1 MRKLNLITKKS
12 MAVLLVL
19 IMVCGMIPK
28 EVVSDLLEVLSPLL
42 TAAAE
47 AVGNIGSGKEYNAP
61 ECSFMDELYD
71 GADAIKPLPSYQE
84 YKEQTGY
91 TEPLRMSLTDFRA
104 ECGEGLLF
112 DRGTAAAYMSDG
124 YKLMICNAE
133 ELYNYSQIV
142 NGAGSPDEISFY
154 LSANIVLG
162 DNIEYSEMSYEE
174 FYLLPIGNDTNPFTG
189 TFDGQC
195 FEIRDAYLDK
205 NYNPA
210 TVAFFGVVGEGAEVR
225 NFGLFH
231 PTINSTK
238 NNSTF
243 TAGIASRNYG
253 TIDSVYVIAQ
263 EYRNP
268 DVVAEQN
275 VISSANAQC
284 AGGLVAENY
293 SSGSISNSYFA
304 GMLDAAD
311 PVNQNPV
318 CAVNSGSV
326 VNCYYDKDVFAS
338 GISGSNISEID
349 GEVTGLSNIDL
360 KKVNFSENG
369 MQNTSFKPNLA
380 TYVTNS
386 NYFSADVHQQC
397 WTYPRLY
404 GFTGVGTQD
413 DPYIISTPAD
423 LIYFPT
429 SGEYIGF
436 GKVYRY
442 FRLEK
447 CIDMN
452 EVAPNAYKPKLDF
465 KFYTNIKSGGNW
477 VQRINIYNFQ
487 YFYGELSGA
496 ALNGDDDCSV
506 CHIADRGTDA
516 NGNPLQECHSILNL
530 TINTPATSATK
541 PDYHCSSLI
550 AYASSVDNATYFS
563 AVRDLNFIGGEISSG
578 DMDCMPSTYN
588 SSAYNVRTATVIAYS
603 YYADM
608 SNVHSSATVKVGTG
622 RQYSVVLGGLMATGN
637 FHNVTDCTNS
647 GNVIGGYVNM
657 PGDSFVS
664 ENYILGGLL
673 GYSTAR
679 SDGTVDQRY
688 LGKLTHVANYGNVY
702 GVVVVADEG
711 SGWTI
716 TSGSICIDGITHNYC
731 GSIGTGNTVNNP
743 SGQSSYF
750 FDDNSRCDRIANFGM
765 LFDGP
770 IVLDEYGKP
779 VFDEEGKPQAL
790 PLYEGK
796 EIVGNNSPLHHTYIN
811 AIGASTISHAYNEGN
826 LYSVTIEK
834 CHIRGI
840 GAMGNAYNSTID
852 QYYNFLNYNKGNIY
866 MYVGASEAHGIADQY
881 AYKCYN
887 SGNIYLLDGAVNS
900 DSAYKSNS
908 SNGGLFS
915 GISGID
921 SRGCYNDGDIYL
933 APAARS
939 NYGTGDSYQKTISVA
954 GVSQRYS
961 SYIRETDE
969 NGTEVIIPTINA
981 GTVTVDLD
989 KNNFDP
995 LKNTPS
1001 SATNIDYYPRF
1012 YMMGTGMGVY
1022 NENYGEFL
1030 FTPNTQDKS
1039 NKVSL
1044 EISPCG
1050 GLFKDQWAANISNCR
1065 NYVDISVD
1073 TSAAEG
1079 GLRNLTVYGIGRN
1092 SSNGKSIYS
1101 VTDSVNLGDIS
1112 FMGYLGGGFT
1122 VYSISAESH
1131 VMNNCAYLGN
1141 ITIDESSV
1149 IGGSVQIY
1157 GAYAANNKW
1166 SAERPV
1172 RIDSLM
1178 FGWYDGCKLPPG
1190 LDNDEFKAILS
1201 TLDKS
1206 KHYGQINISGTV
1218 KGAVYIRPVSFYS
1231 NSTSLV
1237 NYAKNVINNGSFTVT
1252 DANITGSFYLH
1263 GLSDCPISYSENYAP
1278 INAENVLLHDNSG
1291 FRGAAPGEYNVNYAP
1306 INVTHCLTLTTKGEC
1321 YTYVT
1326 GVYNGLSVSHCE
1338 NRGDI
1343 TVKECTTATV
1353 SGTLYQSPVLTG
1365 ASGTTGTYDSI
1376 FSVSGVGTIVSN
1388 SVNFGDINVSEVNR
1402 CYIGGIGHGVNTSI
1416 NDSYNYGN
1424 ITCTNSGGQ
1433 LRIGGIAGNSYG
1445 EYYSLKSCYN
1455 FGKISVV
1462 DPNSYWVYNTSHY
1475 PSIYVGGIC
1484 GYTNKNFSLS
1494 SSVNYGEISYNNT
1507 KGENTAQKYDNT
1519 RLSTNFRLY
1528 IGGVVGYGNTSTTV
1542 TSSMNYADVNVLN
1555 ECNMYVCA
1563 GGISGAAA
1571 FNGTTK
1577 LSSNLVNYG
1586 NVNVPNA
1593 DADMKQL
1600 VYCGS
1605 IIGGCFGSGTNQY
1618 KYGINYGTVKSATEK
1633 ASNTYI
1639 GSLVGRTNDSGMK
1652 YSVNNFV
1659 DLSEPP
1665 QGYSYYPLLGGVSGN
1680 SVNADGNINYTKN
1693 EASIDDTTA
1702 ASGGRFGS
1710 VKLVTLDKQEQ
1721 GGVFSADFVFRSAI
1735 LHEITGSTNLDNM
1748 MMYQDFNLLSP
1759 YLQNY
1764 MVERFGDE
1772 IKKYGAYVVMKYG
1785 RQTDGFI
1792 PGEMVTWD
1800 ESNEQAVKEQLPGLY
1815 GTFFDE
1821 SLVDDDDINPV
1832 YSSMVSPSSRSMYTD
1847 YNIYAQQVDKSSLA
1861 EIYDIG
1867 VKTKYLYANT
1877 DTSFYQSFSEYQNI
1891 IQTHPAYD
1899 KNNNVSDTV
1908 TYTDINLYIAID
1920 DIDPYKAKRPLKDES
1935 GNVVHDENGD
1945 VVYEIFD
1952 TNGNIYI
1959 TQSFDNLKKYGFN
1972 YSEKSTVQY
1981 YQGSTVDLTK
1991 RLSEM
1996 DKYTDQYP
2004 DSWLTCDNLADS
2016 LSVDDD
2022 WGIEHHWRDKEVPQE
2037 EKTWEMAIPFKTL
2050 SDTQNVYSK
2059 VLGVVTAEDGVH
2071 KNIVVAHV
2079 IIDYYKPHAT
2089 INGVTLYTPSDGTL
2103 TSTVENGKL
2112 ISEEGQPSKTDA
2124 IDDVPVNDVTYY
2136 YLSDENLKGEN
2147 IQRYSYDS
2155 STNPTTPR
2163 ITVDTYNMDSTGK
2176 IYYQLRRQDRIPG
2189 DGEKY
2194 NDLRWNPLG
2203 NDDILVE
2210 GTVTP
2215 TNIEYNDQQQS
2226 TGTATVSIGTHV
2238 FYGGYYRLDLY
2249 YERTKDSDTKKH
2261 FATVFIAKQYSE
2273 HNTIGSQYVSDSL
2286 RRTPYSTLADQQTYD
2301 STHPL
2306 IDGMQTGYF
2315 ARARNSYNYTSLWNY
2330 YYARESNDCRPGNPN
2345 NNTNYSSGNGLYYG
2359 LKGYMVKHPVG
2370 DIYLDVDNPIY
2381 NPENPEEEQ
2390 ENEDTPP
2397 RGKKVTLYN
2406 CFKSAYVFRD
2416 DTTGAFYPTCFQ
2428 GVMDIMAENG
2438 DIRRYIKEE
2447 VQTGAYGEND
2457 EYTRNNPPKIYQTS
2471 AKKDGYPIIA
2481 DSDSTYTGIV
2491 YGDEKSDITFTCQW
2505 SSTNVSL
2512 YHKNNR
2518 PVSGEAYAGDGYSA
2532 EKIRIYYTPINSG
2545 TTTEL
2550 TAEQIAECFSTITC
2564 NTSNNWTF
2572 NFKNSA
2578 PVGNYSIIPY
2588 MDYHM
2593 DLSSNPDMIKL
2604 YDSETN
2610 EFISESEDNILKWTI
2625 PYSQPFVIENR
2636 PNDDSYLTEYNTSND
2651 QYTPFVSENSYI
2663 EGGENRN
2670 VYIRSASVNQEI
2682 VYVGYEDVRVGDTRV
2697 DKFNIYS
2704 YVAKTSQTSDLR
2716 MKAPYMAT
2724 VKKWEGTSSP
2734 FETLSGGDW
2743 KEVTPSAEEDGFREY
2758 NFQIEY
2764 NEKISD
2770 EEYSYK
2776 PSITYYKVTAEDET
2790 TATVYAVY
2798 VVPGVRNKETS
2809 LEIAQSA
2816 ETVKFGGSEQFRESM
2831 TEKFNESDEIYNEI
2845 LQNNGAVTATI
2856 KELNGNIIDVYQT
2869 KIFDDV
2875 YQQDGTQPYIYN
2887 LKSFAFDISV
2897 DLPAGYDYDVML
2909 FSSAMDSCST
2919 LKNSQ
2924 NGFDG
2929 KQLILSS
2936 SDAQSLHIRI
2946 VLKRASS
2953 SDLWG
2958 VQHIWNY
2965 YNANANQN
2973 GEILND
2979 GGGYFYNYVYKREN

>member
-311 PVNQNPV
+311 PFNQNPV

-380 TYVTNS
+380 TYFTRS
-386 NYFSADVHQQC
+386 NYYTDVTSSY
-397 WTYPRLY
+397 WSYPRLY
-404 GFTGVGTQD
+404 GFTGIGTQD

-429 SGEYIGF
+429 SGEYIGSS
-436 GKVYRY
+436 KVYKY

-465 KFYTNIKSGGNW
+465 KFYTNKKSGSNW
-477 VQRINIYNFQ
+477 VQQINIYYFQ
-487 YFYGELSGA
+487 FFRGELSGA

-506 CHIADRGTDA
+506 CHVTDRGTDA

-530 TINTPATSATK
+530 TINTPATSATQ
-541 PDYHCSSLI
+541 PNYHCSSLI
-550 AYASSVDNATYFS
+550 AYANSADNATYFS

-608 SNVHSSATVKVGTG
+608 SNVHSSATVKMGTG
-622 RQYSVVLGGLMATGN
+622 KQYSVAIGGLMATGN

-679 SDGTVDQRY
+679 SDGSVDLRY

-716 TSGSICIDGITHNYC
+716 TSGSICVAGITHNFC
-731 GSIGTGNTVNNP
+731 GSYGTGNTVNNP

-811 AIGASTISHAYNEGN
+811 AIGANAISHAYNEGN

-900 DSAYKSNS
+900 DSVYSSNS

-921 SRGCYNDGDIYL
+921 SRGCYNAGDIYL
-933 APAARS
+933 APSARS
-939 NYGTGDSYQKTISVA
+939 SYGTGDSLYKTISAA

-961 SYIRETDE
+961 SCIRETDE
-969 NGTEVIIPTINA
+969 NGKEVIIPTINA

-1012 YMMGTGMGVY
+1012 YMMGTGMGEY

-1039 NKVSL
+1039 NKVRL

-1050 GLFKDQWAANISNCR
+1050 GLFKNQWAANISNCR

-1079 GLRNLTVYGIGRN
+1079 GLRELTVYGIGRN

-1112 FMGYLGGGFT
+1112 FKGYLGSGFT

-1157 GAYAANNKW
+1157 GAYAYNSKTEMAVK
-1166 SAERPV
+1166 
-1172 RIDSLM
+1172 IDSLM

-1206 KHYGQINISGTV
+1206 KRYGQINISGTV
-1218 KGAVYIRPVSFYS
+1218 KGAIYVRPVFSYLSASYIEYF
-1231 NSTSLV
+1231 
-1237 NYAKNVINNGSFTVT
+1237 KNIINNGTI
-1252 DANITGSFYLH
+1252 NITNLTVSNLVRVFA
-1263 GLSDCPISYSENYAP
+1263 LSDALLSFSENNAP
-1278 INAENVLLHDNSG
+1278 ITVDNVLVNIQSNSKYVFITG
-1291 FRGAAPGEYNVNYAP
+1291 CAPGERNVNNAP
-1306 INVTHCLTLTTKGEC
+1306 ITVSHCLSTSDVRSYSQVVVSGIARTNAK
-1321 YTYVT
+1321 
-1326 GVYNGLSVSHCE
+1326 VSHCE

-1343 TVKECTTATV
+1343 TVKECTSATV
-1353 SGTLYQSPVLTG
+1353 LGKDYKATEVGGSEVYTSEFFVSGIG
-1365 ASGTTGTYDSI
+1365 GTNADNCINFGDI
-1376 FSVSGVGTIVSN
+1376 SVSGVLQY
-1388 SVNFGDINVSEVNR
+1388 R
-1402 CYIGGIGHGVNTSI
+1402 AGGICDVVYSTAVS
-1416 NDSYNYGN
+1416 DCYNYGN
-1424 ITCTNSGGQ
+1424 VTCTDSGG
-1433 LRIGGIAGNSYG
+1433 RAYVGGIAGCLVDGNGTRSVK
-1445 EYYSLKSCYN
+1445 ECYN
-1455 FGKISVV
+1455 FGKVSIIN
-1462 DPNSYWVYNTSHY
+1462 PNSYIKFKIS
-1475 PSIYVGGIC
+1475 PIIYLGGIC
-1484 GYTNKNFSLS
+1484 GYADGSGGVSECVNF
-1494 SSVNYGEISYNNT
+1494 GEVIYNNE
-1507 KGENTAQKYDNT
+1507 KGENTSGGYDNT
-1519 RLSTNFRLY
+1519 RKSIYLY
-1528 IGGVVGYGNTSTTV
+1528 VGGVVGCEVNSTSTNC
-1542 TSSMNYADVNVLN
+1542 SMNYADVSVLN
-1555 ECNMYVCA
+1555 EANMHVCI
-1563 GGISGAAA
+1563 GGISGFVG
-1571 FNGTTK
+1571 FNGSRE
-1577 LSSNLVNYG
+1577 SSNLVNYG
-1586 NVNVPNA
+1586 KVTAP
-1593 DADMKQL
+1593 DADTAMGQKVL
-1600 VYCGS
+1600 CGG
-1605 IIGGCFGSGTNQY
+1605 IVGGCDWSGVKKY
-1618 KYGINYGTVKSATEK
+1618 KYGINYGTVGVRTER
-1633 ASNTYI
+1633 AANTYV
-1639 GSLVGRTNDSGMK
+1639 GSILGGSFANN
-1652 YSVNNFV
+1652 YSIDRFV

-1665 QGYSYYPLLGGVSGN
+1665 TGVSFYPLAGGICSGN
-1680 SVNADGNINYTKN
+1680 GYNSSDNINYTIN
-1693 EASIDDTTA
+1693 NAAVDDTTTA
-1702 ASGGRFGS
+1702 AKGRFS
-1710 VKLVTLDKQEQ
+1710 TVKLVTLDKQEQ

-1920 DIDPYKAKRPLKDES
+1920 DIDPYKAKRPLKDE
-1935 GNVVHDENGD
+1935 NGD
-1945 VVYEIFD
+1945 VVYETFD

-2147 IQRYSYDS
+2147 IQKYSYDS

-2491 YGDEKSDITFTCQW
+2491 YGDEKSDIKFTCQW

-2512 YHKNNR
+2512 YHKNSR

-2588 MDYHM
+2588 MEYHM

-2663 EGGENRN
+2663 EGGESRN

-2965 YNANANQN
+2965 YNANANPN